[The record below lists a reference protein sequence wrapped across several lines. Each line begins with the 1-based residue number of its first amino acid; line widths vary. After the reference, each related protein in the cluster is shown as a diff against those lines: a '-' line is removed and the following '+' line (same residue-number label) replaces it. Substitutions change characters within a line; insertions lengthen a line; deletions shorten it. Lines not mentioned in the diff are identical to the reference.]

1 MSIESYVNITTR
13 PWSCFREKH
22 SHRKISAEESTTDA
36 TLRKFFRFV
45 TQSTAQINTAHDV
58 LPQNGFEL
66 VVKRSGLVVFRQDGS
81 LFPQK
86 RFLHCRL

>member
-45 TQSTAQINTAHDV
+45 TQSTAQINTAHTA
-58 LPQNGFEL
+58 G
-66 VVKRSGLVVFRQDGS
+66 KRNSAKS
-81 LFPQK
+81 LNHPISSARTRHATK
-86 RFLHCRL
+86 TPKP